1 MQCKQGFFIW
11 WYVYLI
17 MKTAIKISLVLA
29 FLIAGAGAFA
39 QTPRLIDE
47 HFKALIAHD
56 VKRIATG
63 YADDA
68 QLLSP
73 NWEGTKV
80 GVTGAAEVYTRYF
93 SSTPD
98 LVCKVVNV
106 INAGENVVVEYTSGG
121 TLSNPEAG
129 TPGYMKG
136 KKYMLN
142 YCAVFTIKNNKIIK
156 ESDYFDQVAFLKQ
169 AGFFDQK

>member
-1 MQCKQGFFIW
+1 MPVFFIER
-11 WYVYLI
+11 YVYLN
-17 MKTAIKISLVLA
+17 MKTAIKLSLVLVL
-29 FLIAGAGAFA
+29 LILCDKTFA
-39 QTPRLIDE
+39 QTSKLIDD

-56 VKRIATG
+56 VKSIAAG
-63 YADDA
+63 YSDDA
-68 QLLSP
+68 QVLSP

-80 GVTGAAEVYTRYF
+80 GPAGMTEAYNRYF

-98 LVCKVVNV
+98 LGYKVVNV

-129 TPGYMKG
+129 TPDYMKG

-142 YCAVFTIKNNKIIK
+142 YCAVFVIKNGKIVK
-156 ESDYFDQVAFLKQ
+156 ESDYFDQVAFLRQ
-169 AGFFDQK
+169 VGFFEQK

>member
-1 MQCKQGFFIW
+1 
-11 WYVYLI
+11 
-17 MKTAIKISLVLA
+17 MKTAIRSSLFLA
-29 FLIAGAGAFA
+29 LLIWCGSIRA
-39 QTPRLIDE
+39 QTPKLIGE

-56 VKRIATG
+56 VKGIAAG
-63 YADDA
+63 YSDDA
-68 QLLSP
+68 QVLSP

-80 GVTGAAEVYTRYF
+80 GGNGITEVYTRYF

-98 LVCKVVNV
+98 LIYKIVNI
-106 INAGENVVVEYTSGG
+106 INAGGNVVVEYTSGG

-129 TPGYMKG
+129 TPDYMKG

-142 YCAVFTIKNNKIIK
+142 YCAVFTIKNGKIIK

-169 AGFFDQK
+169 VGFFDQK

>member
-1 MQCKQGFFIW
+1 
-11 WYVYLI
+11 
-17 MKTAIKISLVLA
+17 MKTIKSILVLA
-29 FLIAGAGAFA
+29 LVIAGSRAFS
-39 QTPRLIDE
+39 QTPRLIDD
-47 HFKALIAHD
+47 HFKSLIAHD
-56 VKRIATG
+56 VKSIAAG

-73 NWEGTKV
+73 NWEGPKV
-80 GVTGAAEVYTRYF
+80 GLSGVTEVYTRYF

-98 LVCKVVNV
+98 LVYKVVNV

-121 TLSNPEAG
+121 TLSNPETG

-156 ESDYFDQVAFLKQ
+156 ESDYFDQIAFLKQ
-169 AGFFDQK
+169 VGFFDQK

>member
-1 MQCKQGFFIW
+1 
-11 WYVYLI
+11 
-17 MKTAIKISLVLA
+17 MKTAIKSSLVLA
-29 FLIAGAGAFA
+29 LLILCGSLKA
-39 QTPRLIDE
+39 QTPKLIDE

-56 VKRIATG
+56 VKSIAAG
-63 YADDA
+63 YSDDA
-68 QLLSP
+68 QVLSP

-80 GVTGAAEVYTRYF
+80 GCAGITEVYNRYF

-98 LVCKVVNV
+98 LVYKVVNV
-106 INAGENVVVEYTSGG
+106 INAGGNVVVEYTSGG

-142 YCAVFTIKNNKIIK
+142 YCAVFTIKNGKIVR

-169 AGFFDQK
+169 VGFF

>member
-1 MQCKQGFFIW
+1 
-11 WYVYLI
+11 
-17 MKTAIKISLVLA
+17 MKTIKSILVLA
-29 FLIAGAGAFA
+29 LVIAGSRAFC
-39 QTPRLIDE
+39 QTPRLIDD

-56 VKRIATG
+56 VKSIAAG

-73 NWEGTKV
+73 NWEGPKV
-80 GVTGAAEVYTRYF
+80 GLSGVTEVYTRYF

-98 LVCKVVNV
+98 LVYKVVNV

-121 TLSNPEAG
+121 TLSNPETG

-169 AGFFDQK
+169 VGFFDQK

>member
-1 MQCKQGFFIW
+1 
-11 WYVYLI
+11 
-17 MKTAIKISLVLA
+17 MKTIKSILVLA
-29 FLIAGAGAFA
+29 LVIAGSRAFS
-39 QTPRLIDE
+39 QTPRLIDD

-56 VKRIATG
+56 VKSIAAD

-73 NWEGTKV
+73 NWEGPKV
-80 GVTGAAEVYTRYF
+80 GLSGVTEVYTRYF

-98 LVCKVVNV
+98 LVYKVVNV

-121 TLSNPEAG
+121 TLSNPETG

-142 YCAVFTIKNNKIIK
+142 YCSVFTIKNNKIIK

-169 AGFFDQK
+169 VGFFDQK